1 MIKIKLSKFERDV
14 ELKKDLATFLEFIL
28 VWGDSSEDTVSLLRI
43 NSAAVGVALE
53 SFGILP
59 KYRPDKD
66 EIKSYGR
73 KVLERL
79 LEKNV
84 STEEIYQAGS
94 AVLTRMLKQL
104 PSSDQVEEKEDFFY
118 SPEKD
123 K

>member
-1 MIKIKLSKFERDV
+1 MIKIKLSKFEKDV
-14 ELKKDLATFLEFIL
+14 EIKKDLATFLEFIL
-28 VWGDSSEDTVSLLRI
+28 VWGDCAEDTVSLLRI
-43 NSAAVGVALE
+43 NSAAVGVALD
-53 SFGILP
+53 SFGVLP

-84 STEEIYQAGS
+84 STEEIYTSGS
-94 AVLTRMLKQL
+94 AVLTHMLSQL
-104 PSSDQVEEKEDFFY
+104 PSVDKVEEKEDFFY
-118 SPEKD
+118 SPELD

>member
-94 AVLTRMLKQL
+94 AVLTYMLKQL